1 MLNNKEKNTPC
12 YLLKFFLFIIIISFP
27 VTAYLQGFSLFS
39 SFTSSVSS
47 YQVSVRAVKLDSF
60 GNKYI
65 AGNFDISATIKNT
78 TITGNSKDIF
88 FGKLDPLGNPIW
100 IKTAG
105 GPGSDQ
111 AMDLELD
118 NQGGLYISGLFS
130 STAVFDGDTAVS
142 AFQPFANPINVSDNF
157 LVKYDTS
164 GNFQWIKTGATTDND
179 FNNNVNGYNNNSF
192 NYYGKSKIKFKNGH
206 VYLMGSN
213 RVSTGSLGNIN
224 SIGRQFDGISLPN
237 TQAPGGGGFY
247 GYKYLN
253 SFILKT
259 DVNGTNSWITPIYC
273 NVDQDFDAVI
283 GLDFEVNSNDHVIAQ
298 YYYSSLG
305 CKIGGQPS
313 PTSIS
318 SFPFSAST
326 PRGAIMILELD
337 GSGFYNNVYKIE
349 NALSS
354 FNAFFGFGNALNY
367 LSHGLSIDNSDN
379 IFFVFNNQNNG
390 LFNQTIAGIN
400 IPENTN
406 TLVKLNP
413 NFVPTNCNLLNT
425 FPSQSI
431 NSFPISTLE
440 IKDNQLIFGGTLDG
454 TIILENNTFSRSDEI
469 IFVNIDTN
477 LNSVNWITST
487 TNSSVLQIDGSGAS
501 TSTPEPYS
509 LGIYDLTIGNENQ
522 AVFCGNVGPQ
532 YRSFGDY
539 TTPTNQLNDAFIT
552 EIIPCNPVYSQ
563 VTPPNPVICGAGNA
577 VSLNAN
583 TNPGISYQ
591 WINNGSLT
599 SIDNNPV
606 YTTNNTGNYSI
617 LTDSLGCKDT
627 SNVVNV
633 TIAPLP
639 SVSVPLTPFTVCL
652 SGGAVVVPDGNP
664 SGGVW
669 SGLGMINDSVFDPT
683 FLGPGPS
690 LINYTF
696 TNAFGCSDD
705 AVQIAN
711 TVTPPPLFISNS
723 IPSFCE
729 NDAPYSLGGFVT
741 PAGGSYTG
749 PGVSGSTFNPSSAG
763 VGTHLITYKY
773 SVAQNCSDSI
783 DFYLVVNANPS
794 INYPFFDSICENNNA
809 LPLFSA
815 TPFGGTYSGPYVISN
830 TFYPFLSGD
839 GSFPITYSVTEN
851 GCSSTST
858 RVLKVDA
865 NENAQ
870 LDSISSFCVNDES
883 IPLTIGTPLGGVY
896 KIDGIIKD
904 SLKPAELAVGVHS
917 IEYSFTNSCGI
928 STDVITFEIHDVP
941 SVSLNPIGPYC
952 ANDSSFILDIGQP
965 SGGIYQILN
974 DTITSFDP
982 STYNA
987 GNFELNYI
995 YEDLNGCINETSNAI
1010 IVNEFPSVNAG
1021 ADVSICSGDSLT
1033 LNGSGASAYHWDNNV
1048 TDGVSFSPLQS
1059 GIYQV
1064 IGIDDNGCENT
1075 DQLEITIF
1083 QLPHVNLSPLTP
1095 ICNVNSNPVQL
1106 TGGFPQGG
1114 QFTGLAVSNNS
1125 FDPAISGSGFFQVD
1139 YSYVDSN
1146 GCSSTASQMITVD
1159 TTNVNI
1165 IQLPFSSL
1173 CHDDDSLIL
1182 TGASPVGGTYSGQG
1196 VVNGIFYPSLVSP
1209 GTIEITYSYLES
1221 NSCLATRNED
1231 LVVNSLP
1238 TVSLNQIDSLCLND
1252 DPIILNTGIPQGG
1265 IYSGVGVANGIFD
1278 PSLSNVGSNEIFYSY
1293 TDLNGCVNETSVI
1306 NYVKALPSVNLQTL
1320 NSICED
1326 TSSVTLSNGSPVG
1339 GIYSG
1344 NGVYNGSFFPDSTG
1358 SGIFNISYTAEL
1370 NGCFA
1375 TDSTYIE
1382 VFAIPTLSVSPLPEL
1397 CVYDT
1402 LPLSIVSPIGGV
1414 YAGTGVLNNT
1424 FSAYDGII
1432 GQNSIVYSYA
1442 DQNNCTNSIGLSLT
1456 VHDIPSLGQSSTSVN
1471 TICSNDS
1478 SIALQNFIPIGGIYS
1493 GTGVNNNIFDPAL
1506 AAIGWNEISYQFTD
1520 SNNCMNIIP
1529 DSIFVNPPP
1538 YTSIVDFEVC
1548 ANDSAFTLSSG
1559 NPIGGIYSG
1568 LGISNGIFDPSFIN
1582 DSSSLYTYEY
1592 SDSNNCTS
1600 IDSAFIH
1607 INSLPNVQL
1616 LLPNDICPNDS
1627 VLNLNGGSPFGG
1639 TYSGVGV
1646 LGNDFDPS
1654 LVGTNNAIIEYVY
1667 TDSNNCTVSV
1677 SNSIFIFPLS
1687 TIFISGDTTVCEG
1700 STTTLSA
1707 SGADYYIWNNTD
1719 TSDLITISPTADGN
1733 FSLISYDSNGCQYN
1747 DSVFVQVNPIP
1758 GLTIFGPDTICQD
1771 STAVFQALTS
1781 ASSFFWNTN
1790 DTTPFITVGPYLV
1803 DSQIVFSVEITDING
1818 CINNDS
1824 TTLHV
1829 QNCSHSEII
1838 DEEKGDVLVFP
1849 NPNNGE
1855 FYVDLVNL
1863 TPLNKQVQL
1872 IDITGKLVSNQFTSC
1887 ENCTLRY
1894 QNVSSGVYF
1903 LLVTS
1908 SHFTITEKLI
1918 VKQ

>member
-1 MLNNKEKNTPC
+1 MLNNKKKNILC
-12 YLLKFFLFIIIISFP
+12 YLLKFFLFVITISCP

-39 SFTSSVSS
+39 PFTSSVSS

-105 GPGSDQ
+105 GSGSDQ

-213 RVSTGSLGNIN
+213 RVSTGSTGNIN

-539 TTPTNQLNDAFIT
+539 TTPTNQLNDAFII
-552 EIIPCNPVYSQ
+552 EIIPCSPVFSQ
-563 VTPPNPVICGAGNA
+563 VTPSNPVICGAGNA

-583 TNPGISYQ
+583 LNPGISYQ

-652 SGGAVVVPDGNP
+652 SGGAVVVPDGTP
-664 SGGVW
+664 AGGVW
-669 SGLGMINDSVFDPT
+669 SGLGMINDSVFDPN
-683 FLGPGPS
+683 FLGAGPS
-690 LINYTF
+690 LINYSY
-696 TNAFGCSDD
+696 TNSFGCSDD
-705 AVQIAN
+705 VVQIAN
-711 TVTPPPLFISNS
+711 TVTPPPLFVSNS
-723 IPSFCE
+723 IPNFCE
-729 NDAPYSLGGFVT
+729 NDGPYSLGGSVT

-749 PGVSGSTFNPSSAG
+749 PGVSGSTFNPASAG
-763 VGTHLITYKY
+763 VGTHLIRYKY
-773 SVAQNCSDSI
+773 TVAQNCSDSI
-783 DFYLVVNANPS
+783 DFYLVVNANPA
-794 INYPFFDSICENNNA
+794 INYPSFDSVCENNNA

-851 GCSSTST
+851 GCTSTST
-858 RVLKVDA
+858 QVLKVDA

-870 LDSISSFCVNDES
+870 LTSISNFCVNDENV
-883 IPLTIGTPLGGVY
+883 PLTVGIPIGGVY
-896 KIDGIIKD
+896 KIDGIQKD
-904 SLKPAELAVGVHS
+904 SLKPHG
-917 IEYSFTNSCGI
+917 TRCR
-928 STDVITFEIHDVP
+928 
-941 SVSLNPIGPYC
+941 
-952 ANDSSFILDIGQP
+952 
-965 SGGIYQILN
+965 
-974 DTITSFDP
+974 
-982 STYNA
+982 NA
-987 GNFELNYI
+987 
-995 YEDLNGCINETSNAI
+995 
-1010 IVNEFPSVNAG
+1010 
-1021 ADVSICSGDSLT
+1021 
-1033 LNGSGASAYHWDNNV
+1033 
-1048 TDGVSFSPLQS
+1048 
-1059 GIYQV
+1059 
-1064 IGIDDNGCENT
+1064 
-1075 DQLEITIF
+1075 
-1083 QLPHVNLSPLTP
+1083 
-1095 ICNVNSNPVQL
+1095 
-1106 TGGFPQGG
+1106 
-1114 QFTGLAVSNNS
+1114 
-1125 FDPAISGSGFFQVD
+1125 
-1139 YSYVDSN
+1139 
-1146 GCSSTASQMITVD
+1146 
-1159 TTNVNI
+1159 
-1165 IQLPFSSL
+1165 
-1173 CHDDDSLIL
+1173 
-1182 TGASPVGGTYSGQG
+1182 
-1196 VVNGIFYPSLVSP
+1196 
-1209 GTIEITYSYLES
+1209 
-1221 NSCLATRNED
+1221 
-1231 LVVNSLP
+1231 
-1238 TVSLNQIDSLCLND
+1238 
-1252 DPIILNTGIPQGG
+1252 
-1265 IYSGVGVANGIFD
+1265 
-1278 PSLSNVGSNEIFYSY
+1278 
-1293 TDLNGCVNETSVI
+1293 
-1306 NYVKALPSVNLQTL
+1306 
-1320 NSICED
+1320 
-1326 TSSVTLSNGSPVG
+1326 
-1339 GIYSG
+1339 
-1344 NGVYNGSFFPDSTG
+1344 
-1358 SGIFNISYTAEL
+1358 
-1370 NGCFA
+1370 
-1375 TDSTYIE
+1375 
-1382 VFAIPTLSVSPLPEL
+1382 
-1397 CVYDT
+1397 
-1402 LPLSIVSPIGGV
+1402 
-1414 YAGTGVLNNT
+1414 
-1424 FSAYDGII
+1424 
-1432 GQNSIVYSYA
+1432 
-1442 DQNNCTNSIGLSLT
+1442 
-1456 VHDIPSLGQSSTSVN
+1456 
-1471 TICSNDS
+1471 
-1478 SIALQNFIPIGGIYS
+1478 
-1493 GTGVNNNIFDPAL
+1493 
-1506 AAIGWNEISYQFTD
+1506 
-1520 SNNCMNIIP
+1520 
-1529 DSIFVNPPP
+1529 
-1538 YTSIVDFEVC
+1538 
-1548 ANDSAFTLSSG
+1548 
-1559 NPIGGIYSG
+1559 
-1568 LGISNGIFDPSFIN
+1568 
-1582 DSSSLYTYEY
+1582 
-1592 SDSNNCTS
+1592 
-1600 IDSAFIH
+1600 
-1607 INSLPNVQL
+1607 
-1616 LLPNDICPNDS
+1616 
-1627 VLNLNGGSPFGG
+1627 
-1639 TYSGVGV
+1639 
-1646 LGNDFDPS
+1646 
-1654 LVGTNNAIIEYVY
+1654 
-1667 TDSNNCTVSV
+1667 
-1677 SNSIFIFPLS
+1677 
-1687 TIFISGDTTVCEG
+1687 
-1700 STTTLSA
+1700 
-1707 SGADYYIWNNTD
+1707 
-1719 TSDLITISPTADGN
+1719 
-1733 FSLISYDSNGCQYN
+1733 
-1747 DSVFVQVNPIP
+1747 
-1758 GLTIFGPDTICQD
+1758 
-1771 STAVFQALTS
+1771 
-1781 ASSFFWNTN
+1781 
-1790 DTTPFITVGPYLV
+1790 
-1803 DSQIVFSVEITDING
+1803 
-1818 CINNDS
+1818 
-1824 TTLHV
+1824 
-1829 QNCSHSEII
+1829 
-1838 DEEKGDVLVFP
+1838 
-1849 NPNNGE
+1849 
-1855 FYVDLVNL
+1855 
-1863 TPLNKQVQL
+1863 
-1872 IDITGKLVSNQFTSC
+1872 
-1887 ENCTLRY
+1887 
-1894 QNVSSGVYF
+1894 
-1903 LLVTS
+1903 
-1908 SHFTITEKLI
+1908 
-1918 VKQ
+1918 